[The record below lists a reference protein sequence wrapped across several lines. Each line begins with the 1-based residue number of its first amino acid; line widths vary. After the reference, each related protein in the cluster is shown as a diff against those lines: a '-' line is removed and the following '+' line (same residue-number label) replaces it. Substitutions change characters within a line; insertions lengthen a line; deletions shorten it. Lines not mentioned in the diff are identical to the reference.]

1 MREGGREGERS
12 ERGKRKR
19 GSLSVYRQT
28 QRERESVLE
37 TPTERQRHTSRERA
51 RD

>member
-1 MREGGREGERS
+1 MRGVR
-12 ERGKRKR
+12 ERGDL
-19 GSLSVYRQT
+19 SLSVYRQT